1 MPLLRLR
8 ILHAHVR
15 LFLAALPFL
24 ALMLRRQLRTP
35 AGRRGLARFAFE
47 AAAMFG
53 LCHLIGSLPDV
64 AHLVV
69 GRLATGA
76 LIGIHA
82 PRLFA
87 RFIWKTK

>member
-1 MPLLRLR
+1 
-8 ILHAHVR
+8 
-15 LFLAALPFL
+15 
-24 ALMLRRQLRTP
+24 
-35 AGRRGLARFAFE
+35 
-47 AAAMFG
+47 MFG